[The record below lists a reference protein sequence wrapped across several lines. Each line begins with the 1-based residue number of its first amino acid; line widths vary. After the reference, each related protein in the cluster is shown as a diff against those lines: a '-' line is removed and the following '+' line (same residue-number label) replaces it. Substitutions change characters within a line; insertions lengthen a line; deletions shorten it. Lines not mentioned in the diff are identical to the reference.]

1 MGTININP
9 NFFISHLQNLRCIGI
24 GELGLDYT
32 TRCKCYPNHHNL
44 SRESCTKKKIQQQH
58 QFLHTLL
65 PQIPASMPIVIHTN
79 GQNAANDMIGLL
91 LEFKK
96 NQQPIHWHCFM
107 GNTELVKQLTATF
120 SNITISLSSHS
131 IQNVE
136 TRESLWYIPSSNL
149 ILESDAPYLDSLS
162 QKLNSPWII
171 SSHACQITKYKNIP
185 VSVLY
190 EISLQ
195 NLIDLYCLP
204 FILLPT
210 MDPPISSREYFKGPA
225 CELSNMYSCSVVFR
239 GKQYAS
245 LEQAY
250 QYTRAHEIGEIQIA
264 GELLVC
270 QDGFRAKILSKE
282 LDKTKRARWNQSN
295 SIPVMKE
302 LLEAKFNQ
310 VSSFKATLLN
320 SESSFLMEATL
331 DTFWGIGMKKEEAI
345 NCSISDLPGRNVL
358 GWLLMALH
366 GKHSGRGVEYLHS
379 LLQAEPTIP
388 FYKGIKYVLGKE
400 PNNRD

>member
-1 MGTININP
+1 M
-9 NFFISHLQNLRCIGI
+9 
-24 GELGLDYT
+24 
-32 TRCKCYPNHHNL
+32 
-44 SRESCTKKKIQQQH
+44 
-58 QFLHTLL
+58 
-65 PQIPASMPIVIHTN
+65 
-79 GQNAANDMIGLL
+79 
-91 LEFKK
+91 
-96 NQQPIHWHCFM
+96 
-107 GNTELVKQLTATF
+107 
-120 SNITISLSSHS
+120 S
-131 IQNVE
+131 I
-136 TRESLWYIPSSNL
+136 
-149 ILESDAPYLDSLS
+149 
-162 QKLNSPWII
+162 
-171 SSHACQITKYKNIP
+171 
-185 VSVLY
+185 LY

-195 NLIDLYCLP
+195 NLIDLYHLP
-204 FILLPT
+204 FIPLPT

-282 LDKTKRARWNQSN
+282 LDKTKQARWNQSN

-358 GWLLMALH
+358 GWLLMALR
-366 GKHSGRGVEYLHS
+366 GKHSGRGVEYLAFPVTGRTNNPV
-379 LLQAEPTIP
+379 LQRNKICARE
-388 FYKGIKYVLGKE
+388 GA
-400 PNNRD
+400 

>member
-1 MGTININP
+1 
-9 NFFISHLQNLRCIGI
+9 
-24 GELGLDYT
+24 
-32 TRCKCYPNHHNL
+32 
-44 SRESCTKKKIQQQH
+44 
-58 QFLHTLL
+58 
-65 PQIPASMPIVIHTN
+65 MPIVIHTN

-120 SNITISLSSHS
+120 SNITISLSSCS

-136 TRESLWYIPSSNL
+136 TQESLWYIPSSNL
-149 ILESDAPYLDSLS
+149 ILESDTPYLDSLS
-162 QKLNSPWII
+162 QKFNSPWTIPG
-171 SSHACQITKYKNIP
+171 HACQIVKYKNIP

-195 NLIDLYCLP
+195 NLIDLYHLP
-204 FILLPT
+204 FIPLPT

-225 CELSNMYSCSVVFR
+225 CELSNMYPCSVIFR

-270 QDGFRAKILSKE
+270 QDGFQAKILSKE
-282 LDKTKRARWNQSN
+282 LDKTK
-295 SIPVMKE
+295 
-302 LLEAKFNQ
+302 
-310 VSSFKATLLN
+310 
-320 SESSFLMEATL
+320 
-331 DTFWGIGMKKEEAI
+331 
-345 NCSISDLPGRNVL
+345 
-358 GWLLMALH
+358 
-366 GKHSGRGVEYLHS
+366 
-379 LLQAEPTIP
+379 
-388 FYKGIKYVLGKE
+388 
-400 PNNRD
+400 